1 MLTISQDPRQCLLS
15 WDHWQLQFHWQDDR
29 WTHSLW
35 KIEQGGRAPVWSSIE
50 GTGKDL
56 WPCSPAFQDLIFE
69 RINDHCGE
77 VQLLGQ
83 AGKNHYS
90 AAIRCDG
97 AANLIDFDLAVRIQS
112 EPADPLQVGSYQRFG
127 LKLEPATSNWQFYP
141 ESIPLFPTLA
151 LVEKNQDGQP
161 TNAPATD
168 LMLSGLNSLKWDRH
182 RATIRWKY
190 TCRLTPLA

>member
-15 WDHWQLQFHWQDDR
+15 WDNWQLQFSWQDDR

-35 KIEQGGRAPVWSSIE
+35 MLEQGGRTPVWSSIE
-50 GTGKDL
+50 GTGEDL
-56 WPCSPAFQDLIFE
+56 WPCSPAFQDLISE

-112 EPADPLQVGSYQRFG
+112 APADPLQVGSYQQFGSKLGPANSVWRFSP
-127 LKLEPATSNWQFYP
+127 EP
-141 ESIPLFPTLA
+141 IPLFPELT
-151 LVEKNQDGQP
+151 VVDQNQDGQTSDVP
-161 TNAPATD
+161 TTN
-168 LMLSGLNSLKWDRH
+168 LILSGLQSLKWDRH
-182 RATIRWKY
+182 RATVRWKY